1 MDEYFLLN
9 QYVSIWQIPVKI
21 TFGFLLRVFLG
32 EIITTPRRLL
42 SGLCCFVLLSIKHK
56 INISIF
62 SLRKEI
68 SSGYRLQS
76 SYAFSFQGAD
86 GEPGPRGQQGMFGQK
101 GDEGARGFPGPP
113 GPIGLQV
120 SAADVCFIAVK
131 NTAMKLRLGL

>member
-68 SSGYRLQS
+68 SSGYKAATLFLFRELMESRAPEVSRVCLDRREMKEPAVFPDLPVPSVCRLV
-76 SYAFSFQGAD
+76 
-86 GEPGPRGQQGMFGQK
+86 PLMCV
-101 GDEGARGFPGPP
+101 
-113 GPIGLQV
+113 L
-120 SAADVCFIAVK
+120 
-131 NTAMKLRLGL
+131 LL